1 MEYRILI
8 SIVDISADLTNS
20 NNELSK
26 NIDGDNILF
35 TNIDIDKEILLTRGI
50 LQTLVSISIRIWHIE
65 QR

>member
-50 LQTLVSISIRIWHIE
+50 
-65 QR
+65 